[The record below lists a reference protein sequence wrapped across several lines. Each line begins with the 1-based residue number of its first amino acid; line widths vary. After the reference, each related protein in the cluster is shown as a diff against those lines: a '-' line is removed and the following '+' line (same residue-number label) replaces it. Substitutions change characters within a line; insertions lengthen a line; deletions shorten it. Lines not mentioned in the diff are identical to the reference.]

1 MCFYHLWQYLHE
13 SFYGKSLLVPNWTI
27 FSSIPGDLDNR
38 PLPMVVSLYEKMKF
52 SNKDFFRKCYQIR
65 GKLRIWTHLL
75 KKSLMEN
82 FIFCAVSVFDSVTV
96 IVAWFPFVWLFF
108 SYPESRTLILKK
120 LEKPKRHVMRNHSS
134 PRSELYLRNRL
145 IKLVLFQLLLF
156 YIFACNIQ

>member
-1 MCFYHLWQYLHE
+1 M
-13 SFYGKSLLVPNWTI
+13 LVQNWTI
-27 FSSIPGDLDNR
+27 FSSISGDLDNR

-52 SNKDFFRKCYQIR
+52 SIKDFFSKCYQIR

-82 FIFCAVSVFDSVTV
+82 SIFCAVSVFDSVTV

-120 LEKPKRHVMRNHSS
+120 LEKPKRHIMRNHSS
-134 PRSELYLRNRL
+134 PRSELYLPKRS
-145 IKLVLFQLLLF
+145 IKLVLFQLFLF
-156 YIFACNIQ
+156 YIIACNIQ